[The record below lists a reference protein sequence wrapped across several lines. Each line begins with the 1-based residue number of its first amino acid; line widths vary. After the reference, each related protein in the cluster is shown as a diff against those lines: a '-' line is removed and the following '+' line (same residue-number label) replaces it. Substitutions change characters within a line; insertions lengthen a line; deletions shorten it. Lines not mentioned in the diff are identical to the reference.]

1 MWEVLVAYVLN
12 RGSRHKI
19 LGEKENKSLSK
30 CTSRVIITKTDMN
43 QKTMNHQQTAK
54 SSKIPLNKSPDEE
67 VHVDNN
73 LVHVPGS
80 Q

>member
-1 MWEVLVAYVLN
+1 MSLTEGAETKYW
-12 RGSRHKI
+12 GK
-19 LGEKENKSLSK
+19 KENKSLSK
-30 CTSRVIITKTDMN
+30 CTSRIIITKTDMN